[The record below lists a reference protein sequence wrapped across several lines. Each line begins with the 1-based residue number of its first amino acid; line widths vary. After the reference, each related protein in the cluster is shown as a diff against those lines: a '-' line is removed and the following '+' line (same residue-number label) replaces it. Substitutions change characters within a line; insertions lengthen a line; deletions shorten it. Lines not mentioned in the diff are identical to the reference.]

1 MEEPTI
7 AQKSPYVMDM
17 KAGTYAFCKC
27 GKSSKNPFCD
37 GSHKD
42 TSFSPEMVT
51 IEDDKKVAWC
61 GCKHTK
67 NSAFCDGTHK
77 SL

>member
-17 KAGTYAFCKC
+17 KAGKYAFCKC
-27 GKSSKNPFCD
+27 GKSDKNPFCD

-42 TSFSPEMVT
+42 TPFSPEIIV
-51 IEDDKKVAWC
+51 IEEDKKIAWC